1 VSNLADVIEL
11 YLYDLD
17 VSDELFRRFVV
28 EAIEKDAEKLHG
40 IAVAS
45 RLHRLFVS
53 AGYLP
58 ERCSTWQRGVQCDG
72 ERVEGSRNCAY
83 HDGGRRFQ
91 SAGYS
96 VKV

>member
-28 EAIEKDAEKLHG
+28 EAIEKDAEKLQG
-40 IAVAS
+40 VLVAA
-45 RLHRLFVS
+45 RLREF
-53 AGYLP
+53 
-58 ERCSTWQRGVQCDG
+58 
-72 ERVEGSRNCAY
+72 
-83 HDGGRRFQ
+83 FQ